1 MSKNAALAVSEFQVR
16 GPDRLNVVPHRFTTV
31 LQESRLVQLPKRAV
45 LLLMMILKYDNYLK
59 YKRMSLLIMYII
71 KPNIDDFRHSSQNI
85 FSDAAEPHVVG
96 LTEV

>member
-71 KPNIDDFRHSSQNI
+71 KPYINDFRHPPQDEL
-85 FSDAAEPHVVG
+85 SDAAEPHVVG